1 MTKTYMLI
9 KLVSGEEFR
18 VPLERY
24 EVLNTGVIS
33 LNTDKG
39 HYTIF
44 PIAVSYILKEKYSAK
59 EREKND
65 KD

>member
-9 KLVSGEEFR
+9 KLVSGKEFH

-24 EVLNTGVIS
+24 ELLNSGVIS
-33 LNTDKG
+33 LNTEEG

-44 PIAVSYILKEKYSAK
+44 PIAVAYILKEKANAK
-59 EREKND
+59 KEKEND